1 MKKIH
6 LSYSLMLLCVVFLAF
21 SLPAVSQTRYNTAQA
36 TETFKFSTWNTEW
49 LSCSQNSPNDD
60 ELQIN
65 NVVAVIKAMNSD
77 LVAIQEVGT
86 SATYA
91 TVDTIVRRLGT
102 DWGGSII
109 PSSNDNCAQNQ
120 GIVYKKARVQL
131 VSASLLTNSGASYD
145 WSSGRYPVQYNV
157 NLLVNGTTVPVS
169 FINIHAKAM
178 GDATSYARRKSAS
191 EALKALLDGSTYTD
205 KKVILLGDFNDY
217 LTGTQCSACS
227 PADSPYKNFVDDNV
241 NYNCLTTGLTDPYYS
256 SPVIDN
262 IIISNEL
269 FDNYK
274 ANSTVREVTATQNI
288 SNYANT
294 TSDHTPISATFNF
307 SAGNPPCENLS
318 FSETFA
324 SNFGQFT
331 PYSVSGNQVWTWK
344 SIYGATV
351 SGYASAVNN
360 ENEDWLISPAFD
372 LSGKTSATLTF
383 SHALNYCP
391 NQTDIVTNQTLW
403 VSTNYNSGAPST
415 ATWTQLNIPVM
426 PSGSSWT
433 FINSGNVVIPVA
445 KLQSNVHFAFKY
457 LSGTTVAGTWEIK
470 DLTLTATCT
479 ATDVKTPATAAQ
491 SKVFAI
497 GRTVMIDN
505 ASEQSISVFDIT
517 GRLIFAKPSVRQLE
531 LPMHQAGVY
540 MVRIGSETR
549 KIMCY

>member
-1 MKKIH
+1 MKKNH
-6 LSYSLMLLCVVFLAF
+6 FSFSLMLFWVVFLAF
-21 SLPAVSQTRYNTAQA
+21 SLPVVSQTRYNTAQA
-36 TETFKFSTWNTEW
+36 TETFKFTTWNTEW

-77 LVAIQEVGT
+77 LIAIQEVGT
-86 SATYA
+86 SSSYA

-102 DWGGSII
+102 EWAGSII
-109 PSSNDNCAQNQ
+109 PYSSDNCAQNQ

-131 VSASLLTNSGASYD
+131 VSASLITNGGASYD
-145 WSSGRYPVQYNV
+145 WSSGRYPAQYNV
-157 NLLVNGTTVPVS
+157 NLLVNGTNVPVS

-178 GDATSYARRKSAS
+178 SDATSYARRKSAS
-191 EALKALLDGSTYTD
+191 EALKTLLDGSTYTD

-241 NYNCLTTGLTDPYYS
+241 NYSCLTTGLTDPNYS
-256 SPVIDN
+256 SPLIDN

-274 ANSTVREVTATQNI
+274 ANSIAREVTATQ
-288 SNYANT
+288 SVTNYAST
-294 TSDHTPISATFNF
+294 TSDHTPVSGTFSF
-307 SAGNPPCENLS
+307 TAGAPTCENLS
-318 FSETFA
+318 FSETFG
-324 SNFGQFT
+324 SSFGQFT
-331 PYSVSGNQVWTWK
+331 PYSVTGAQIWTWK

-351 SGYASAVNN
+351 SGYSAAVNY

-372 LSGKTSATLTF
+372 LTGKSSATLTF
-383 SHALNYCP
+383 NHALNFCT
-391 NQTDIVTNQTLW
+391 NQTDIVTNQSLW
-403 VSTNYNSGAPST
+403 VSTNYSSGDPST
-415 ATWTQLNIPVM
+415 ATWTQLTIPVM

-433 FINSGNVVIPVA
+433 FVNSGNAVIPLA
-445 KLQSNVHFAFKY
+445 KMQNNVHFAFKY

-470 DLTLTATCT
+470 DLTLTAACT

-497 GRTVMIDN
+497 SRTVMIDN
-505 ASEQSISVFDIT
+505 VSGQAISVFDIT
-517 GRLIFAKPSVRQLE
+517 GRLIFAKSSVRQLE
-531 LPMHQAGVY
+531 LPMSQAGVY
-540 MVRIGSETR
+540 IVRIGNETH
-549 KIMCY
+549 KVMCY